1 MLFRLFY
8 EILLFYL
15 IYKVVKWVL
24 SPNRPS
30 VSGRKRPEVQDE
42 DIEDAK
48 YREIKD

>member
-24 SPNRPS
+24 SSHRPS
-30 VSGRKRPEVQDE
+30 VSGRQRPEVPEE